1 MGEVAMTEENERLLE
16 YLKRVTIE
24 LQDART
30 RLGELEAATQ
40 DPIAIVG
47 IGCRYPGGVQSAEQF
62 WDLLADG
69 RDAIS
74 EFPDDRGWDLESL
87 FGLSPDSPGS
97 DWIGESGFLHDA
109 TDFDARFFGIGQR
122 EALMMDPQQR
132 VLLEISWEAIE
143 AAGIDPLS
151 LRDSETA
158 VFAGVATQDHV
169 MRMAGL
175 PLSEDMGAYL
185 SMGATA
191 SVLSGRIAYLFGLKG
206 PAITIDTAC
215 SSSLVAL
222 HLACDSLRLGE
233 CSLALAGGVTVLST
247 PLMYVGLRGQQGMAL
262 NGRCKS
268 FADDAD
274 GTAFSEG
281 AGMVLLERLED
292 ARRLSHPVQAVIA
305 GSAFN
310 QDGASNGLTA
320 PNGLAQE
327 RVIRQAL
334 SAAGLTTGMVEAVEA
349 HGTGTVLGDPI
360 EAEAIL
366 ATYGQ
371 SRPSERALWLGSIKS
386 NIGHTQAAAGVAGVI
401 KTVMALRHELL
412 PKTLHLDT
420 PTTKVDWSLGD
431 VSLLKEPVRWAPG
444 SEPRRAGIS
453 SFGVSG
459 TNVHMIVEE
468 APLPDGGGHLPV
480 RSTQGSTAELAEG
493 SDRQSDIGLLRHDV
507 VPCVISARSAEA
519 LRGQAGR
526 LRDWLVA
533 QPDQDLLDIGYSLA
547 STRSQ
552 FEYRTVVMASD
563 LEELIAGADAVARA
577 EAAVSI
583 QRVAEAGKDN
593 VAFVFPG
600 HGSQWVGMALEL
612 LDCSQVFGRC
622 IQACEEAFAPHQ
634 DWSLSEVLEQASGAP
649 LLERIDVVQP
659 VLFAMMVSTAG
670 LWKACGVHPDA
681 LVGHSQG
688 EIAAMHVAG
697 GLSLEDA
704 AKIVVLRSRVLANL
718 AGKGAMTS
726 IALGAKELEARLESY
741 GDRLVIAASNGPS
754 STVVS
759 GDADALAEL
768 ESDYKA
774 DGIRVKRV
782 VGALGA
788 GHSPL
793 VESLREQLSSACSQ
807 IVPRS
812 SDIAFYSTVTAG
824 RLDTK
829 AADSEYWYR
838 NAREPVQFDRTMRRL
853 LAEDFRTFIELSPHP
868 LLSTAMTDTIDEVL
882 ERPGEARV
890 IGSLRRDDGG
900 PRRFLASLGEAWA
913 SGVEVDW
920 LALFAGSGARR
931 VALPTYAFQRERHWF
946 MPAAESTNGTALTVA
961 TAGHA
966 DTLLQQADQTV
977 NGLSLLRRLA
987 DTPLEEREKLILQ
1000 EVCEQIAAVLV
1011 DLSPEAVD
1019 STRNLLELGFESMTA
1034 LELRSRLNG
1043 ITSLHIPVSVMFDRP
1058 TPAALAA
1065 YINSRLADLSHDGLS
1080 GPDTQ
1085 AWGNPA
1091 VSSPQDGSTG
1101 TLVAMLRQ
1109 ARDSGAA
1116 FQFADMLMAASRFRP
1131 AFQVA
1136 SARDITLEYA
1146 TLSQGPAPNE
1156 LICLP
1161 TALALSGPHQYVRF
1175 AKAFQGERKVSALAL
1190 PGFAPADRL
1199 PENLEAVIETL
1210 ALAVERHSS
1219 DTPAVLVGYSSG
1231 GWLANAL
1238 ASRLERNGASP
1249 TLAAVVLLDS
1259 YPAVGRASGE
1269 SLLGALFGALT
1280 DEMLGFVND
1289 DRLTAM
1295 GAYLRLLSDW
1305 QPVETVAPTLFVKAS
1320 EPLPGTAD
1328 ERHWELACSE
1338 IEVPGNHITML
1349 EEHVEVTAQ
1358 GVREWLS
1365 TRLDGERVM
1374 DVC

>member
-1 MGEVAMTEENERLLE
+1 MTVENERLLE

-24 LQDART
+24 LQDAQT
-30 RLGELEAATQ
+30 RLGELETATQ
-40 DPIAIVG
+40 GPIAIVG
-47 IGCRYPGGVQSAEQF
+47 IGCRYPGDVRSAEQF

-74 EFPDDRGWDLESL
+74 KFPEDRGWDLEGL
-87 FGLSPDSPGS
+87 FGLDPEAS
-97 DWIGESGFLHDA
+97 DAGWIGESGFLHDA

-143 AAGIDPLS
+143 AAGMDPQS

-158 VFAGVATQDHV
+158 VFAGVATQDHA

-185 SMGATA
+185 SMGATG

-222 HLACDSLRLGE
+222 HLACDALRLGE

-247 PLMYVGLRGQQGMAL
+247 PLMYMGLLGQQGVAF

-281 AGMVLLERLED
+281 AGMVLLERLDD
-292 ARRLSHPVQAVIA
+292 ARRLGHPVLAVIA

-334 SAAGLTTGMVEAVEA
+334 SAAGLTTGMVDAVEA

-371 SRPSERALWLGSIKS
+371 SRPSERPLWLGSIKS

-468 APLPDGGGHLPV
+468 APIPADGGQPPV
-480 RSTQGSTAELAEG
+480 
-493 SDRQSDIGLLRHDV
+493 QSDIGLLREGV

-519 LRGQAGR
+519 LRGQAAR

-552 FEYRTVVMASD
+552 FEYRTVVIAGD

-577 EAAVSI
+577 EAVVSI

-593 VAFVFPG
+593 VAFVCPG

-612 LDCSQVFGRC
+612 LDCSPLFARC

-634 DWSLSEVLEQASGAP
+634 DWSLTDVLKQAAGAP
-649 LLERIDVVQP
+649 SLERIDVVQP

-670 LWKACGVHPDA
+670 LWKACGVLPDA
-681 LVGHSQG
+681 VVGHSQG

-697 GLSLEDA
+697 GLSLADA
-704 AKIVVLRSRVLANL
+704 AKVVVLRSRVLAKL
-718 AGKGAMTS
+718 TGKGVMTS
-726 IALGAKELEARLESY
+726 IALGTGELEARLEQYS
-741 GDRLVIAASNGPS
+741 DLVVIAASNGPS

-759 GDADALAEL
+759 GDVGALAEL
-768 ESDYKA
+768 ESDCKA
-774 DGIRVKRV
+774 EGIRVKRV
-782 VGALGA
+782 VGAIGA

-793 VESLREQLSSACSQ
+793 VEPLREQLLAACSQ

-824 RLDTK
+824 RLDTE

-890 IGSLRRDDGG
+890 IGSLRRGDGG
-900 PRRFLASLGEAWA
+900 ARRFLSSLGEAWA

-920 LALFAGSGARR
+920 SALFAGREARK

-946 MPAAESTNGTALTVA
+946 MPAAESANGTALAVA
-961 TAGHA
+961 TARHA
-966 DTLLQQADQTV
+966 DSLLQQADQMTD
-977 NGLSLLRRLA
+977 GPSLLQQLA
-987 DTPLEEREKLILQ
+987 DTPLEQREELILQ
-1000 EVCEQIAAVLV
+1000 AVCEQIAAVLV
-1011 DLSPEAVD
+1011 DLSPEAID
-1019 STRNLLELGFESMTA
+1019 SERNLLELGFESMTA

-1043 ITSLHIPVSVMFDRP
+1043 ITSLHISVSVMFDRP

-1065 YINSRLADLSHDGLS
+1065 YINSRLADSSQDGPGGS
-1080 GPDTQ
+1080 DMQ
-1085 AWGNPA
+1085 AWGSLA
-1091 VSSPQDGSTG
+1091 VPSPQDGSSG

-1109 ARDSGAA
+1109 ARDSETAY
-1116 FQFADMLMAASRFRP
+1116 QFTDMLMAASRFRP
-1131 AFQVA
+1131 VFQAA
-1136 SARDITLEYA
+1136 SARDVALECA
-1146 TLSQGPAPNE
+1146 TLSEGPAPNE

-1175 AKAFQGERKVSALAL
+1175 AKAFQGERRVSALAL

-1199 PENLEAVIETL
+1199 PESLEAVIETL
-1210 ALAVERHSS
+1210 AMAVERHSS
-1219 DTPAVLVGYSSG
+1219 DAPAVLVGYSSG

-1238 ASRLERNGASP
+1238 ASRLERDGGSM

-1259 YPAVGRASGE
+1259 YPAAGRASAE
-1269 SLLGALFGALT
+1269 SLLGALIGALT
-1280 DEMLGFVND
+1280 DDMLGFVND

-1295 GAYLRLLSDW
+1295 GAYLRLLSGW
-1305 QPVETVAPTLFVKAS
+1305 QPVETAAPTLFVKAS
-1320 EPLPGTAD
+1320 EPLPGMAD

-1338 IEVPGNHITML
+1338 IEVPGNHLTML
-1349 EEHVEVTAQ
+1349 EEHVEATAQ
-1358 GVREWLS
+1358 AVREWLS

-1374 DVC
+1374 DAC